1 MDFLNL
7 SRDRYSVR
15 KLSDKPVEPEKIE
28 AILQAGLAAPTAC
41 NNQPFKIWVLRS
53 PEVIEKMAEMTPF
66 TFGAKVILA
75 VGSKAEE
82 GWVRKYDQK
91 NFADVD
97 AAIVATHLMLAIH
110 ELGLGT
116 TWVGSFDEGK
126 LKAAFP
132 EMEGYSLIAMFPT
145 GYPAEDA
152 EPSRLHLVSKEKAE
166 LVAEL

>member
-1 MDFLNL
+1 MDFLTL
-7 SRDRYSVR
+7 AKDRYSVR
-15 KLSDKPVEPEKIE
+15 KLSDQPVEPEKIE

-53 PEVIEKMAEMTPF
+53 PEAVEKVAGLTPF
-66 TFGAKVILA
+66 TFGSKVILA

-97 AAIVATHLMLAIH
+97 ASIVATHLMMAIH
-110 ELGLGT
+110 DLGLGT
-116 TWVGSFDEGK
+116 TWIGHFNAPE

-132 EMEGYSLIAMFPT
+132 EMADYEMIALFPI
-145 GYPAEDA
+145 GYPAEDCVPA
-152 EPSRLHLVSKEKAE
+152 ALHTICRPTEELIKE
-166 LVAEL
+166 L